1 MRNQITIGCLC
12 AIGCETIYGLSYIFT
27 KQATSNGSALA
38 LLGWRFLVALIIMS
52 ALVAFGVIKVNY
64 RGKRMAPL
72 IMVAFFCPLLYFLG
86 ETIGIAQTT
95 ASESG
100 VFLACI
106 PVASLV
112 ASTLILKKKPARR
125 QVIGIVITLVGVV
138 ITVVAVGVSTSL
150 SVIGYAFLLLG
161 VGSYALYS
169 VYVEKADGF
178 SGAEITYAMI
188 IAGAVAFIT
197 VALGSAIVTGTLG
210 ETLMLPFESS
220 QFLMAVI
227 YQGICC
233 SIMAFFLSNVAISKI
248 GVNKTSSFIG
258 ISTVVSIVAGIFML
272 GEPFSSMQM
281 VGAVIILI
289 GVYVANV
296 TLKQD

>member
-150 SVIGYAFLLLG
+150 SILGYAFLLLG